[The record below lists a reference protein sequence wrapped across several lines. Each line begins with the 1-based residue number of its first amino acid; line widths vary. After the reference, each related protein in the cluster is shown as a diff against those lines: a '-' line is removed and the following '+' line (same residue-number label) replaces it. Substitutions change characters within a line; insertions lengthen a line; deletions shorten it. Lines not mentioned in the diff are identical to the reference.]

1 MFYSVKQVQV
11 NFSTNV
17 SEHAFEKSLAPDSNV
32 NQIFSTFGLFLYR
45 KIKFKLPIKLE
56 MSKGA
61 NSLSLSSWGEI
72 LLCRMEKSSLER
84 FIAKIWTVLRME
96 GRGLDMAYWSCWK
109 ANCDLDIFKLS
120 LYDISA
126 EWRGFYLNRK
136 SVRNFWD
143 NF

>member
-72 LLCRMEKSSLER
+72 LLRRMEKSFLER

-96 GRGLDMAYWSCWK
+96 GRGLDMAYW
-109 ANCDLDIFKLS
+109 
-120 LYDISA
+120 
-126 EWRGFYLNRK
+126 
-136 SVRNFWD
+136 
-143 NF
+143 